1 MNLSGYCGVVVV
13 IEIEVVIA
21 VATVETVVVVVGVVL
36 VVVGPVVAEKVVGSW
51 VNGVQWASRTRAAK
65 SFL

>member
-1 MNLSGYCGVVVV
+1 MDLSGYCGVVVA
-13 IEIEVVIA
+13 IEVEVVIA
-21 VATVETVVVVVGVVL
+21 VATVETIVVVVGVVL
-36 VVVGPVVAEKVVGSW
+36 VGPVVAEKVVGSW